1 MKMKKKKTEEVLPL
15 PVVQSALKFLQRTMP
30 RGYNEEDE
38 LVQVIA
44 LMHRYLEEHTPKAH
58 RG

>member
-1 MKMKKKKTEEVLPL
+1 MMMKKKKSEALPL

-30 RGYNEEDE
+30 RGYSEEDE

-44 LMHRYLEEHTPKAH
+44 LMHRYLEEHTHKNH
-58 RG
+58 